1 MKFDFDTPVVR
12 RGTDSAKWDIGKNEL
27 PMWVADMDFKTAP
40 CVELAVLE
48 RAAHGVYGYSTFPA
62 DAWQTAYADWWRIR
76 HGFEMKK
83 EWLAFVMG
91 VIPAVSA
98 SVRALSDPGDRV
110 VILTPN
116 YSSFFHLIEG
126 NGRVCAEVPM
136 RLSRDEAG
144 LRYDID
150 WDALEAALSDP
161 SAKLMIFCNPQ
172 NPTGKIWERETMAR
186 IGEMCKTYGVIVLSD
201 EIHSDI
207 VMPGKRVT
215 PFASV
220 NDVNLSLTAT
230 YLSPTKAFNIMSL
243 RTAAVCVADPDL
255 RKRIT
260 GSFGDLA
267 GTNVFS
273 APAAIAAFSEAGG
286 EWLDELNAYI
296 RANKDRTEDFLRSE
310 LPELEAVPSE
320 ATYLMWIRTDA
331 IAADS
336 EDFQKKLRADT
347 GLYVCPGVW
356 YRGDGLQFIR
366 FNAAAPRALLDD
378 ALERL
383 KTGVRLYK
391 AGK

>member
-1 MKFDFDTPVVR
+1 
-12 RGTDSAKWDIGKNEL
+12 
-27 PMWVADMDFKTAP
+27 
-40 CVELAVLE
+40 
-48 RAAHGVYGYSTFPA
+48 
-62 DAWQTAYADWWRIR
+62 
-76 HGFEMKK
+76 
-83 EWLAFVMG
+83 
-91 VIPAVSA
+91 
-98 SVRALSDPGDRV
+98 
-110 VILTPN
+110 
-116 YSSFFHLIEG
+116 
-126 NGRVCAEVPM
+126 
-136 RLSRDEAG
+136 
-144 LRYDID
+144 
-150 WDALEAALSDP
+150 
-161 SAKLMIFCNPQ
+161 
-172 NPTGKIWERETMAR
+172 MAR
-186 IGEMCKTYGVIVLSD
+186 IGELCKEYGVVVLSD

-215 PFASV
+215 PFAAV
-220 NDVNLSLTAT
+220 NEVNLSLTAT
-230 YLSPTKAFNIMSL
+230 YLAPTKAFNIMSL

-296 RANKDRTEDFLRSE
+296 RANKDRTEDFLRAE

-320 ATYLMWIRTDA
+320 ATYLMWIHTVK

-336 EDFQKKLRADT
+336 EDFQKKLRSDT

-383 KTGVRLYK
+383 KTGVRTYTD
-391 AGK
+391 GK